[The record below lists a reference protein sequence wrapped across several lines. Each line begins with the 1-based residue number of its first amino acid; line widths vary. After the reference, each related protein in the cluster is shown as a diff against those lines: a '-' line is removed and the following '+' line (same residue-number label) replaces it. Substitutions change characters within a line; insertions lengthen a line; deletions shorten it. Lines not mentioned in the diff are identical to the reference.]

1 MHALHA
7 EHRVEQGSNGRCCQQ
22 FLLWVKT
29 MRGLF
34 SVKSQTVH
42 KAGQC
47 ISGPLRS
54 LFILSGKD
62 PQTNG
67 HAEHLDYTCGA
78 ENQTDCSVSINA
90 LR

>member
-7 EHRVEQGSNGRCCQQ
+7 ERRLEQWSNGQCCQQ
-22 FLLWVKT
+22 FLHWVKT

-42 KAGQC
+42 KAGQR

-67 HAEHLDYTCGA
+67 HVEHLDCTCGA
-78 ENQTDCSVSINA
+78 ENQTNCSISINA